1 MTIYVAD
8 PRHREARKKI
18 LIKLFFSK
26 KSRETFKRIQNTN
39 TNTNTRIAIYTF
51 ALVER
56 QKHPTKE
63 R

>member
-39 TNTNTRIAIYTF
+39 TNTRIAIYTF